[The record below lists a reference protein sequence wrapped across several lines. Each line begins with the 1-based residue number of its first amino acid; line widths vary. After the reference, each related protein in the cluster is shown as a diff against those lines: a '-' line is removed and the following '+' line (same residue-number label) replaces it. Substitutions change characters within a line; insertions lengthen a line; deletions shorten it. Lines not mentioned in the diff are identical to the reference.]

1 MAQVVHDTVHGA
13 IPLEGAFEPLLETRE
28 FQKLSSIRQLGLAHL
43 VFPGANHTRLE
54 HSLGVGHTAR
64 RICRSLGLPE
74 EETALVS
81 AAALLHDVGHGPYS
95 HTLEAI
101 LHERLGVDHMAITKE
116 IITGRQPPPE
126 ASFGGPTIPEV
137 LAAHDLDPEEVAALV
152 TGSAVDGNQAQL
164 TVHKGQSHY
173 AKPAYRGQV
182 VHSTVDADQM
192 DYLLRDS
199 HYTGV
204 AHGTIDIDRL
214 VHSLVLHN
222 NQLVIARSGVPAVE
236 GMLVARTLMY
246 SAVYFHKTVRI
257 TELML
262 ARAVEQIEDLGA
274 LEVQAL
280 VDAELDAKL
289 DELGGFQ
296 RETLQRL
303 RYRRLYKVA
312 WALSPQEI
320 GDEHRELLKPF
331 ADAGNR
337 RQAEA
342 RIAKRLNLQPGEVII
357 DLPLAELL
365 LSEPRIASTDIR
377 VLDGERLRSL
387 RRYSPLAKALQ
398 QRAVPPWAVAL
409 IVPKRAREAA
419 AVKGERLLLKS

>member
-1 MAQVVHDTVHGA
+1 
-13 IPLEGAFEPLLETRE
+13 
-28 FQKLSSIRQLGLAHL
+28 
-43 VFPGANHTRLE
+43 
-54 HSLGVGHTAR
+54 
-64 RICRSLGLPE
+64 
-74 EETALVS
+74 
-81 AAALLHDVGHGPYS
+81 
-95 HTLEAI
+95 
-101 LHERLGVDHMAITKE
+101 MAITKE

-152 TGSAVDGNQAQL
+152 TGSTVEEGQAQL
-164 TVHKGQSHY
+164 AVHEGQTHY
-173 AKPAYRGQV
+173 AEAAYRGQV

-204 AHGTIDIDRL
+204 AHGTIDVDRL

-320 GDEHRELLKPF
+320 SDEHREPLEPL

-337 RQAEA
+337 RRAEA
-342 RIAKRLNLQPGEVII
+342 RIAKRLNLQTLPGSSCIKTCKTCE
-357 DLPLAELL
+357 
-365 LSEPRIASTDIR
+365 
-377 VLDGERLRSL
+377 
-387 RRYSPLAKALQ
+387 
-398 QRAVPPWAVAL
+398 
-409 IVPKRAREAA
+409 
-419 AVKGERLLLKS
+419 

>member
-101 LHERLGVDHMAITKE
+101 LHERFGVDHMAITKE

-152 TGSAVDGNQAQL
+152 TGSAVEGGQAQL
-164 TVHKGQSHY
+164 AVHEGQTHY
-173 AKPAYRGQV
+173 AKPAYRGQI

-204 AHGTIDIDRL
+204 AHGTIDVDRL

-337 RQAEA
+337 RRAEA
-342 RIAKRLNLQPGEVII
+342 RIAKRLNL
-357 DLPLAELL
+357 
-365 LSEPRIASTDIR
+365 
-377 VLDGERLRSL
+377 
-387 RRYSPLAKALQ
+387 
-398 QRAVPPWAVAL
+398 
-409 IVPKRAREAA
+409 
-419 AVKGERLLLKS
+419 